1 MQKILAESVNSS
13 SWPGKSAK
21 RVFAHMSRPSTSL
34 ACARKKDVDARDKP
48 GHDEQEFDVGG
59 DAT

>member
-1 MQKILAESVNSS
+1 MQIRKRGGNAAFFIAPS

-34 ACARKKDVDARDKP
+34 RHKKK
-48 GHDEQEFDVGG
+48 
-59 DAT
+59 